1 MGEETSLKSPAID
14 EFEREREREKFLLV
28 EEEETL
34 RSSTGY
40 HDLQF
45 SQTIN
50 LNRTKIRSLCVLLQ
64 WRMNDETKLGFEEI
78 EVLTNRLPL
87 KLLLRVESVFK
98 DVELV
103 FSTVGIGGDLPEDSA
118 IY

>member
-1 MGEETSLKSPAID
+1 MSLKILLLTN
-14 EFEREREREKFLLV
+14 ERERERERENFL
-28 EEEETL
+28 
-34 RSSTGY
+34 

-50 LNRTKIRSLCVLLQ
+50 LCRTKIRSLCVLQ
-64 WRMNDETKLGFEEI
+64 WIMNDETKLGFEEI

-87 KLLLRVESVFK
+87 KLLLRVVFK
-98 DVELV
+98 YVELV

>member
-1 MGEETSLKSPAID
+1 MR
-14 EFEREREREKFLLV
+14 ERERERETIFCWLKKKKPCDQQPV
-28 EEEETL
+28 T
-34 RSSTGY
+34 

-45 SQTIN
+45 SQAIN
-50 LNRTKIRSLCVLLQ
+50 LNKTKIRSLCVLQ
-64 WRMNDETKLGFEEI
+64 WRTNDESKLGFEEI

-87 KLLLRVESVFK
+87 KLLLRVKSVFK